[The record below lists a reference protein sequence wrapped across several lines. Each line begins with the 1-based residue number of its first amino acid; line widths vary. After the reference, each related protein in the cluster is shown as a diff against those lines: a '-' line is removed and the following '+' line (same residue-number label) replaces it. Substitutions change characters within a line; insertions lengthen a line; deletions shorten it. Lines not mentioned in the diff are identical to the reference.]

1 MLILRGNTD
10 KLQLVTASAVDIE
23 VHVSAMQADNTA
35 PPVVQALPN
44 FGPRASITTATT
56 TDIVDATGLTSGHVY
71 NVKSLTAYN
80 NHATTSSVVT
90 MQVTDGTDTT
100 VLAKVSLLAGES
112 LVLDESGRWFHLD
125 ANGGEY
131 PSVGN
136 AATQAEMEAGTA
148 TDKYVTPQGMN
159 WHPGVNKAWLKAGTT
174 GNLLNSWNIT
184 SLTDTGTG
192 VLTITIATDFSSVD
206 YCVNVSVE
214 ATGTTWAVAN
224 TRECHI
230 RSATM
235 AIGSVAVDCID
246 NTATTSLV
254 KDPTSW
260 HVSMLGDQ

>member
-23 VHVSAMQADNTA
+23 VHVSAMQADNAA

-44 FGPRASITTATT
+44 LGPAASITTATT

-71 NVKSLTAYN
+71 NVKTLTAYN
-80 NHATTSSVVT
+80 NHASSSSVVT
-90 MQVTDGTDTT
+90 AQVTDGTNTS
-100 VLAKVSLLAGES
+100 VLSKVTLLAGES

-159 WHPGVNKAWLKAGTT
+159 WHPGVNKAWLKAGIT

-214 ATGTTWAVAN
+214 ATATTWAVAN

-235 AIGSVAVDCID
+235 AVGSVAVDCID